1 MIDARQQRGM
11 EIAATHKIVR
21 RDDGTWAVPSQSGN
35 GRYIVQLGRHCTCPD
50 HETRACKCKHM
61 IAVEYAMRREQ
72 HSDGT
77 ETVTERL
84 TITKTVN
91 DRRTRRTGPLTTK
104 RRRTK
109 SDSSN
114 LCCLI
119 CAARF
124 HPNRSPRDVRAFR
137 WRTRYSRPPSKSTPR
152 SQVAGSSAICAT
164 RRPKATYRACRTSI
178 RSSIISKAQN

>member
-91 DRRTRRTGPLTTK
+91 RPTYAQDWPAYNKAQTNEK
-104 RRRTK
+104 RQFQ
-109 SDSSN
+109 SLLFD
-114 LCCLI
+114 LC
-119 CAARF
+119 
-124 HPNRSPRDVRAFR
+124 
-137 WRTRYSRPPSKSTPR
+137 
-152 SQVAGSSAICAT
+152 SAIPSEPQSKG
-164 RRPKATYRACRTSI
+164 RPR
-178 RSSIISKAQN
+178 